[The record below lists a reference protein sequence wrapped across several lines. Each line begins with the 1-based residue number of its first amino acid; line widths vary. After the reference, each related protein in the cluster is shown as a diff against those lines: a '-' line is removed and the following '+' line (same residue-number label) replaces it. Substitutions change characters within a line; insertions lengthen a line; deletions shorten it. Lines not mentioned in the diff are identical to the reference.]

1 MKNLIKQFGGEMD
14 CLILLVIV
22 TLLFLINSSIKNKKT
37 RIVSAVFS
45 SIFIVAQSLS
55 LYFTQSFIGYQ
66 FYVHSNLRGVVGM
79 QGFFVVQMIIASI
92 SFILL
97 MILNIKAININRI
110 FSFLNLKRR
119 NWLIKNVLKGVLAI
133 FLISIVSVKGDFIA
147 DTETLLPLFMSSD
160 TKDFK
165 AVLNKYNMSDY
176 VSPNEVES
184 TAGKNIIII
193 SMESLERGFLNGKFK
208 SSTPNLNKLK
218 NKWNYF
224 DLKQNRGSE
233 WTSASLYTYLTGF
246 PALFGVH
253 GNEIFHSVYNSNI
266 SGISHAL
273 SKANYKTIYL
283 NGNTDH
289 SSVKEMLNV
298 FQFDKIIDDKNTTKT
313 GYESKYGLRDKD
325 LFSLAKE
332 EIKIQNNSENPFAV
346 FISTTD
352 THFPDGIYDKRME
365 SVVPPKGT
373 ELEFTVASLDY
384 LVGDFI
390 TFLENEGV
398 LENTTIYLFPDHLK
412 MGDPSIMEDIGE
424 RSLYCIT
431 NSKNKIYA
439 NDLYQVDLPKIILE
453 GANIVH
459 NLKFLSDYVSGDK
472 DEYIRGNGRALTEI
486 NIIGILNKSE

>member
-1 MKNLIKQFGGEMD
+1 MKDLINQFGGEMD
-14 CLILLVIV
+14 CFILLILVLILV
-22 TLLFLINSSIKNKKT
+22 LINSSIKKRKI

-55 LYFTQSFIGYQ
+55 LYCTQSFIGYQ

-79 QGFFVVQMIIASI
+79 QGLFIAQMIIASI
-92 SFILL
+92 SFIILL
-97 MILNIKAININRI
+97 IVNIKANNINRL

-119 NWLIKNVLKGVLAI
+119 NWLFNYGFKGILTI
-133 FLISIVSVKGDFIA
+133 FLISIVSIKGDFIA
-147 DTETLLPLFMSSD
+147 DTETLLPLFMSND

-165 AVLNKYNMSDY
+165 AALNKLNMSDY
-176 VSPNEVES
+176 VTPKEIES
-184 TAGKNIIII
+184 KAGKNIIII
-193 SMESLERGFLNGKFK
+193 SMESLERGFLNGKFA

-266 SGISHAL
+266 SSISHAL
-273 SKANYKTIYL
+273 SKANYKTTYL

-289 SSVKEMLNV
+289 ANVKEMLHV
-298 FQFDKIIDDKNTTKT
+298 FRFDKIIDVKNTKKT
-313 GYESKYGLRDKD
+313 GYESRYGLRDKD
-325 LFSLAKE
+325 LFSLAKR

-352 THFPDGIYDKRME
+352 THFPNGFYDERME
-365 SVVPPKGT
+365 PVIPVKNT
-373 ELEFTVASLDY
+373 ELEFAVASLDY
-384 LVGDFI
+384 LIGDLI
-390 TFLENEGV
+390 TFLEKEGI
-398 LENTTIYLFPDHLK
+398 LENTTVYLFPDHLK
-412 MGDPSIMEDIGE
+412 MGDPTIMEDIGE

-431 NSKNKIYA
+431 NSQSKNYDT
-439 NDLYQVDLPKIILE
+439 NLYQVDLPKIILE
-453 GANIVH
+453 GANIIH
-459 NLKFLSDYVSGDK
+459 NLKFLSDYVTGDK
-472 DEYIRGNGRALTEI
+472 DKYIRGNGRALTEI
-486 NIIGILNKSE
+486 NIVGILNKSE